1 MDKWG
6 LAANTFKN
14 FKSGGFEVGIAALR
28 IGTRRPDRGH
38 RSPRSRGR
46 RTPAF
51 ERFEPINGF
60 RKMPMG
66 ALGPLG
72 PGRSS
77 GSEHAVYEAYAK
89 SMRRTIIDSKFTT
102 ERT

>member
-1 MDKWG
+1 
-6 LAANTFKN
+6 
-14 FKSGGFEVGIAALR
+14 
-28 IGTRRPDRGH
+28 
-38 RSPRSRGR
+38 
-46 RTPAF
+46 
-51 ERFEPINGF
+51 
-60 RKMPMG
+60 MG